1 MILTKDEILKL
12 INEKELIIDP
22 FSLDNLGPASYDL
35 TLDNVFRIQKPNI
48 ILEAKEEYDIARYT
62 EKIIA
67 YEYTLMPGELIL
79 GLTKERIRMPN
90 YLVGWLQGRSRF
102 ARIGLMIHVTA
113 NLVQPGVDNKQVL
126 EIFNASNRP
135 IKIFAGTKI
144 CQIIFEYTKGS
155 ATYEGKYKHQDDV

>member
-1 MILTKDEILKL
+1 MILTRDEILKL

-22 FSLDNLGPASYDL
+22 FSIHNLGPASYDL
-35 TLDNVFRIQKPNI
+35 TLDNVFRIQKPNT
-48 ILEAKEEYDIARYT
+48 ILEAREDYDIDKYT

-79 GLTKERIRMPN
+79 GLTKERIKMPS

-102 ARIGLMIHVTA
+102 ARIGLMIHITA
-113 NLVQPGVDNKQVL
+113 NLVQPGVNNKQVL
-126 EIFNASNRP
+126 EIYNASNRP

-144 CQIIFEYTKGS
+144 CQIIFEYTKGN
-155 ATYEGKYKHQDDV
+155 ATYNGKYKNQEDV